1 MTRKTVIKE
10 LNDLADKYLYQINPE
25 KNSNAEIEKTMNKL
39 KFTIEILSDELEFND
54 ETYLKL

>member
-39 KFTIEILSDELEFND
+39 KFTIEILSDELEFN
-54 ETYLKL
+54 EW